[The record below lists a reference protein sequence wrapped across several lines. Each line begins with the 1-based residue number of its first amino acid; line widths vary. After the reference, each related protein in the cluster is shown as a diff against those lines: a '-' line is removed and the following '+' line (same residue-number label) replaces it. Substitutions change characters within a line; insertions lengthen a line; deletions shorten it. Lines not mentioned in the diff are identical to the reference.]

1 MSVSISKSMRKR
13 SQHAGIMTGRHT
25 VTLRDVAR
33 TCGLSVYPVS
43 RALNGCPGVNPETVL
58 KVQQVATELG
68 YKYAQNDL
76 ARRLSLRKSGE
87 TPISHVIGLMMP
99 NHLEK
104 VNFFFSMFRGISEE
118 ISSAGYGLLM
128 LPTYD
133 PVEHR
138 SVSVQ
143 FPPSVMRGE
152 VDGFIVHS
160 GMSKEMLN
168 YLRRD
173 TGFGNRPIVTIT
185 SKMDSCP
192 AILRDERLGAN
203 LAMEHLLSLGHRRIL
218 YISKNPQQYPE
229 NERLAGYGDACAG
242 AGLNLSDCLIPFEI
256 IHDFLLEEPL
266 CNAVKNHPDATAL
279 LTHND
284 PAAIAA
290 CYLLQGMGMNIPGN
304 FSVVG
309 WDDSDPFPD
318 TTGKNLLTSIRYD
331 IIDMGRQAAKNLI
344 SLIEN
349 PGNAG
354 TDIVM
359 APTLMARGSSAAPMK
374 KTKLKIKK

>member
-1 MSVSISKSMRKR
+1 MSGSRTKSLGRASK
-13 SQHAGIMTGRHT
+13 HARMT

-33 TCGLSVYPVS
+33 ACGLSVYPVS
-43 RALNGCPGVNPETVL
+43 RALNGCPGVTAETVM
-58 KVQQVATELG
+58 KVQKVATELG

-76 ARRLSLRKSGE
+76 ARRLSLRKTGE

-104 VNFFFSMFRGISEE
+104 VNFFFSIFRGISEE

-128 LPTYD
+128 LSTYD
-133 PVEHR
+133 PIEHR

-160 GMSKEMLN
+160 GMSCEMLD
-168 YLRRD
+168 YLRNE
-173 TGFGNRPIVTIT
+173 TGFGNRPILTINYR
-185 SKMDSCP
+185 MDNCHT
-192 AILRDERLGAN
+192 ILRDERLGAK
-203 LAMEHLLSLGHRRIL
+203 LAMEHLLSFGHRRIL
-218 YISKNPQQYPE
+218 YISKNRHEYPE
-229 NERLAGYGDACAG
+229 NERLAGYGDACA
-242 AGLNLSDCLIPFEI
+242 AVGLNLSDCLIPFDI

-266 CNAVKNHPDATAL
+266 RNAVKNHPDATAL

-290 CYLLQGMGMNIPGN
+290 CYLLQGMGMNIPEN

-318 TTGKNLLTSIRYD
+318 ATGKNILTSVQYD

-344 SLIEN
+344 RLIEN
-349 PGNAG
+349 PGNVGA
-354 TDIVM
+354 DIVM
-359 APTLMARGSSAAPMK
+359 PPTLMVRGSSSHHK
-374 KTKLKIKK
+374 REIFKEIKF

>member
-1 MSVSISKSMRKR
+1 MPHPSSATQSHTKGDKPRRK
-13 SQHAGIMTGRHT
+13 GT

-33 TCGLSVYPVS
+33 ACGLSVYPVS
-43 RALNGCPGVNPETVL
+43 RVLNGKYASAPETAE
-58 KVQQVATELG
+58 KIRRVAAELG
-68 YKYAQNDL
+68 YNQAQNDL

-87 TPISHVIGLMMP
+87 NPISHVIGLLMP

-133 PVEHR
+133 LVEHCG
-138 SVSVQ
+138 VPVQ

-160 GMSKEMLN
+160 GMSNEMLN
-168 YLRRD
+168 YLRND
-173 TGFGNRPIVTIT
+173 TGFGNIPIVTIT

-192 AILRDERLGAN
+192 AVLRDERLGAK

-218 YISKNPQQYPE
+218 YVSKNPQQYPE
-229 NERLAGYGDACAG
+229 NERLAGYGDACAA
-242 AGLNLSDCLIPFEI
+242 AGLSLSDCLIPLGI

-266 CNAVKNHPDATAL
+266 RNAIKNHPDATAL
-279 LTHND
+279 LTLND
-284 PAAIAA
+284 PVAIAA

-331 IIDMGRQAAKNLI
+331 IIDMGRQAAKKLI
-344 SLIEN
+344 RLIEN

-359 APTLMARGSSAAPMK
+359 APTLMVRGSSAAPLQQAC
-374 KTKLKIKK
+374 KTTQAR